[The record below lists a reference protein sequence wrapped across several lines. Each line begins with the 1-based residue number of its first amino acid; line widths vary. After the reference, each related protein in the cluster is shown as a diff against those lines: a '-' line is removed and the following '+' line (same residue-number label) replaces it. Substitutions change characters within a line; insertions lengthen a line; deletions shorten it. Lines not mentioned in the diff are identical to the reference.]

1 MANGIPLRP
10 GLIPSY
16 AQRLGLL
23 AQPGVTVGDI
33 TGRAI
38 QPGLPARAG
47 AVATSMGQPVM
58 RGSQPPTL
66 MRRPAPLP
74 PMPLAAGA
82 MRQAQRSPMAPSAPT
97 AQPGFLERI
106 AGIDPTSAAGQALGA
121 AAATGLQMSGYRQVP
136 ITTAEGL
143 GAMMAAGQKAFTS
156 AREREQKAEIARQ
169 QRETDLRLKLME
181 LQAAGAKTERE
192 ASSKVTEREMTL
204 AKQFRDSSKSFV
216 EAKLNYGRIVANATT
231 PNPTGA
237 SDIALVF
244 NFMKMLDPTSVVR
257 ESEYRAAE
265 NASPLLLQLG
275 QQYNKLFR
283 KEAEKLPESTRKMF
297 LQAATET
304 YLPYVEAQKSLE
316 EGFSQEA
323 TQFGLSPKN
332 VVVSKMPKQG
342 TKDLPYIIY
351 DKSEADNYPEGTF
364 VMLSGELLEVTK

>member
-1 MANGIPLRP
+1 
-10 GLIPSY
+10 
-16 AQRLGLL
+16 
-23 AQPGVTVGDI
+23 
-33 TGRAI
+33 
-38 QPGLPARAG
+38 
-47 AVATSMGQPVM
+47 
-58 RGSQPPTL
+58 
-66 MRRPAPLP
+66 
-74 PMPLAAGA
+74 MPLAAGA
-82 MRQAQRSPMAPSAPT
+82 MRQAQRSPMAPSAPA

-106 AGIDPTSAAGQALGA
+106 GAIDPTSAAGQALGA
-121 AAATGLQMSGYRQVP
+121 AAATGLQLSGYQTRP

>member
-1 MANGIPLRP
+1 
-10 GLIPSY
+10 
-16 AQRLGLL
+16 
-23 AQPGVTVGDI
+23 
-33 TGRAI
+33 
-38 QPGLPARAG
+38 
-47 AVATSMGQPVM
+47 
-58 RGSQPPTL
+58 
-66 MRRPAPLP
+66 
-74 PMPLAAGA
+74 
-82 MRQAQRSPMAPSAPT
+82 
-97 AQPGFLERI
+97 
-106 AGIDPTSAAGQALGA
+106 
-121 AAATGLQMSGYRQVP
+121 
-136 ITTAEGL
+136 
-143 GAMMAAGQKAFTS
+143 MMAAGQEAFTS
-156 AREREQKAEIARQ
+156 ASEREQKAEIARQ

-181 LQAAGAKTERE
+181 LQAAGVKTERE

-304 YLPYVEAQKSLE
+304 YLPYVEGQKSLE